1 MAKKALGFAQVA
13 TLIIVLSPSSIHGN
27 VGPGDNAA
35 EFNILC
41 EVISLAES
49 APTVTT
55 VQPAPS
61 SQYDELLRL
70 NMTFADEKWQ
80 KMFLKTADPEVWHKT
95 RPEAIADPGG
105 WDSNWA
111 SWAKAAK
118 EITQADKMAVIK
130 KFKLEE
136 ANPNQ
141 LTQIRTELK
150 KLAAAA
156 KSKMADR
163 QALQDKLSKPA
174 GNIGETLK
182 DIAYGNK
189 QQTRNCVKAANSFD
203 SGAAA
208 YATVCGGAATSNKL
222 TTVAGTIACLYSK
235 AAANGESAVCGRS
248 AKLSTS
254 QWKVENAPNDDVIK
268 EPLKFCNKN
277 SQTPLT
283 SDSLYRILESI
294 SRQIKVSGTD
304 GILGTQHSASC
315 DGAKTGGICIK
326 LTGWAADGHADITKL
341 QWAQKLKTLAD
352 ELAQRE
358 EAAAEAKQVDAEIKK
373 LHAAAMLVRE
383 NTGHI
388 QETTRSLGSGKQP
401 PTSSAKD
408 TSAGCDN
415 HTNKTAEE
423 CKTLDCDHDVE
434 NKKCKPK
441 EGEEKKNAAAG
452 AGAAGKEK
460 KEKCKGKEQKHYKDG
475 CKWDGKERKDSSFLL
490 SNKLVLIADFMSLL
504 F

>member
-27 VGPGDNAA
+27 VGAGDNAA

-41 EVISLAES
+41 DVISLAES
-49 APTVTT
+49 EKTLTT
-55 VQPAPS
+55 VQPAPN

-70 NMTFADEKWQ
+70 NMTVADEKWQ
-80 KMFLKTADPEVWHKT
+80 KMFLKTADPKVWHKT
-95 RPEAIADPGG
+95 RPDTIAEPGG

-111 SWAKAAK
+111 SWAKAAE
-118 EITQADKMAVIK
+118 EITQADKMAEIK

-174 GNIGETLK
+174 GNLGETLK

-189 QQTRNCVKAANSFD
+189 QQTRNSVKAANSFD
-203 SGAAA
+203 GGAAA
-208 YATVCGGAATSNKL
+208 YATVCGGAAATNKL
-222 TTVAGTIACLYSK
+222 TTVAGTIACLCNK
-235 AAANGESAVCGRS
+235 AAVNNEEAACGRS

-254 QWKVENAPNDDVIK
+254 QWTVGNPPNDDVIK
-268 EPLKFCNKN
+268 EPLKFCNKD
-277 SQTPLT
+277 SQAPLT
-283 SDSLYRILESI
+283 SDSMYRILESI

-341 QWAQKLKTLAD
+341 QWAQKIKTLAD
-352 ELAQRE
+352 ELTQRE
-358 EAAAEAKQVDAEIKK
+358 EAANEAKK
-373 LHAAAMLVRE
+373 L
-383 NTGHI
+383 T
-388 QETTRSLGSGKQP
+388 
-401 PTSSAKD
+401 
-408 TSAGCDN
+408 
-415 HTNKTAEE
+415 
-423 CKTLDCDHDVE
+423 
-434 NKKCKPK
+434 PK
-441 EGEEKKNAAAG
+441 
-452 AGAAGKEK
+452 
-460 KEKCKGKEQKHYKDG
+460 
-475 CKWDGKERKDSSFLL
+475 
-490 SNKLVLIADFMSLL
+490 
-504 F
+504 